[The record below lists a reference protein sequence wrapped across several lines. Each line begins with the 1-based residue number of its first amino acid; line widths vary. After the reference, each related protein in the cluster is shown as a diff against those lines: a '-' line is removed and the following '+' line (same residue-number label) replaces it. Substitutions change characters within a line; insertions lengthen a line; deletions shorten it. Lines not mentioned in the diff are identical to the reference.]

1 MQYPLISEYMA
12 AIRDA
17 HDNLDQLSHLVPV
30 MDKYGEP
37 YRSGGAFAVV
47 FRMQDEQ
54 TGKCYALKCFTE
66 EQEGRAEAYRQIAEE
81 LEFVDSSYVT
91 SVKYL
96 ENELFVDSSCD
107 DDEFPVLL
115 MDWVE
120 GDTMEAYIAAHHGD
134 SHAMSMLC
142 YRFCKLAA
150 WLSSQPFAHGDIKPD
165 NIMVRP
171 DGTLTLVD
179 YDGMFVPAMKGQ
191 PSPTIGT
198 KDFSHPL
205 RTINDF
211 DETIDDFALASIAL
225 SLKAISLDASLLE
238 QYGAP
243 DRLLFSAT
251 DYLNLSTSTAFAAL
265 QSLLADEDMQTLL
278 SMFLLANAKKDL
290 SMCSFRLFSVQK
302 PKEEEV
308 WSTEVTKEDLENVVE
323 DEFGVKYSKDWKRLL
338 RAPKELRGEY
348 AIREGVK
355 AIGDNAFYNCNKLM
369 KKTILIACL
378 GLVSLGLQAQSISLA
393 GEWNVE
399 LGKSGSAF
407 AKGKRASQG
416 EVKRAILPGTIDTN
430 HLGFAPKDTME
441 TTHLTRLYAYKGAAR
456 YSRTINI
463 PKDWKKKPVELFLER
478 TRPTWVYVDGEL
490 VDSCNFISTPQRYL
504 LPKKVKPGKHLLEI
518 VVDNGRGV
526 PDQVYGSSH
535 AYTEDTQ
542 TNWNGIIGEIRLE
555 VKSEERRVKKQRS
568 ASEGKANSNVLPD
581 FAKDF
586 HIEGAHFYANG
597 HRIFLR
603 GKHDAAVWPL
613 TGHVEMSV
621 EGWMKYLGTCKEYG
635 INHVRFHSWCPP
647 EAAFVA
653 ADSLGIYL
661 QPELP
666 FWGSFD
672 KKDERL
678 MAFLHQEG
686 ENILREYG
694 HHPSFRMMALGNELW
709 GDIDKMKEF
718 VDDFRKIA
726 PDKYYTFGSNYY
738 LGYQGIKEGMDYFTT
753 CRIGGEGWGKY
764 NTHTRGSF
772 SFADAYD
779 GGMINHFHPNSTMN
793 FDEACDKAGI
803 PIISH
808 ETGQFQT
815 YPDYREMKKYTGVL
829 HPYNFEV
836 FRRRLAAAGM
846 LSQADDFHKA
856 SGLWSVKLY
865 KADIEMDLRTRNMA
879 GFQLLDIQDYPGQGS
894 AFVGILDAFMESKGI
909 TTPEEWRQWCSPVV
923 PLLEMKKFCFVD
935 GEKIQAKVKVAN
947 YGGSSLKGKK
957 LKWHL
962 VAENGLFCMDDGT
975 FSTKDGEVRKNV
987 GGLMAEDEG
996 VLNIFSYDEGLV
1008 EVGELNGVFH
1018 VQKPTK
1024 LLLTLNIEGAE
1035 ARNSYELW
1043 VYPKKALEK
1052 KGIIIARDLN
1062 QEVVKV
1068 LEKGGKVLWMP
1079 TASSHFV
1086 AADDTLSQAENAT
1099 PYTVGGLFQTDY
1111 WNYRMFKTI
1120 CENNKKKVSPGTLGI
1135 LTNPNHPIFK
1145 GFPTEMHTNWQ
1156 WFPVIKESH
1165 PLVLDNFAKDYRPI
1179 VQVIDNIERNHK
1191 LGLVMEWKV
1200 GAGKLLVCMSDLEKA
1215 AKYPEGKA
1223 FYQSVIDYMRSVDF
1237 NPQVEMTAS
1246 DLLKTLKEEP
1256 RKVSLKELN
1265 NISQY

>member
-1 MQYPLISEYMA
+1 M
-12 AIRDA
+12 
-17 HDNLDQLSHLVPV
+17 
-30 MDKYGEP
+30 
-37 YRSGGAFAVV
+37 
-47 FRMQDEQ
+47 
-54 TGKCYALKCFTE
+54 
-66 EQEGRAEAYRQIAEE
+66 
-81 LEFVDSSYVT
+81 
-91 SVKYL
+91 
-96 ENELFVDSSCD
+96 
-107 DDEFPVLL
+107 
-115 MDWVE
+115 
-120 GDTMEAYIAAHHGD
+120 
-134 SHAMSMLC
+134 
-142 YRFCKLAA
+142 
-150 WLSSQPFAHGDIKPD
+150 
-165 NIMVRP
+165 
-171 DGTLTLVD
+171 
-179 YDGMFVPAMKGQ
+179 
-191 PSPTIGT
+191 
-198 KDFSHPL
+198 
-205 RTINDF
+205 
-211 DETIDDFALASIAL
+211 
-225 SLKAISLDASLLE
+225 
-238 QYGAP
+238 
-243 DRLLFSAT
+243 
-251 DYLNLSTSTAFAAL
+251 
-265 QSLLADEDMQTLL
+265 
-278 SMFLLANAKKDL
+278 
-290 SMCSFRLFSVQK
+290 
-302 PKEEEV
+302 
-308 WSTEVTKEDLENVVE
+308 
-323 DEFGVKYSKDWKRLL
+323 
-338 RAPKELRGEY
+338 
-348 AIREGVK
+348 
-355 AIGDNAFYNCNKLM
+355 
-369 KKTILIACL
+369 
-378 GLVSLGLQAQSISLA
+378 
-393 GEWNVE
+393 
-399 LGKSGSAF
+399 
-407 AKGKRASQG
+407 
-416 EVKRAILPGTIDTN
+416 
-430 HLGFAPKDTME
+430 
-441 TTHLTRLYAYKGAAR
+441 
-456 YSRTINI
+456 
-463 PKDWKKKPVELFLER
+463 ELFLER
-478 TRPTWVYVDGEL
+478 TKPTWVYLDGKL
-490 VDSCNFISTPQRYL
+490 VDSCNFISTPQRYI
-504 LPKKVKPGKHLLEI
+504 LPKMKSGKHQLEI
-518 VVDNGRGV
+518 VVDNSRGV
-526 PDQVYGSSH
+526 PEQVYGSSH

-542 TNWNGIIGEIRLE
+542 TNWNGIIGEILLE
-555 VKSEERRVKKQRS
+555 VKSEERRVK
-568 ASEGKANSNVLPD
+568 NSNVISPASVQTYTGTVLPC
-581 FAKDF
+581 FKDF

-597 HRIFLR
+597 HPVFLR
-603 GKHDAAVWPL
+603 GKHDAAVWSL
-613 TGHVEMSV
+613 TGHVDMTV

-672 KKDERL
+672 DKDETL
-678 MAFLHQEG
+678 MKFLHQEG

-709 GDIDKMKEF
+709 GSIDKMKEF

-738 LGYQGIKEGMDYFTT
+738 LGYQGVKEGMDYFTT

-779 GGMINHFHPNSTMN
+779 GGMINHFHPNTSMN
-793 FDEACDKAGI
+793 FDEACDKWASPQPWQKKDGKAGI

-815 YPDYREMKKYTGVL
+815 YPDFLEIKKYTGVL
-829 HPYNFEV
+829 YPYNFEI

-865 KADIEMDLRTRNMA
+865 KADIEMDLRTKNMA

-909 TTPEEWRQWCSPVV
+909 TTSEEWRQWCSPVV
-923 PLLEMKKFCFVD
+923 PLQEVEKFCFED

-947 YGGSSLKGKK
+947 YGGSSLYGKK
-957 LKWHL
+957 LKWKIGD
-962 VAENGLFCMDDGT
+962 A
-975 FSTKDGEVRKNV
+975 
-987 GGLMAEDEG
+987 EG
-996 VLNIFSYDEGLV
+996 VMNIFTYAEGLID
-1008 EVGELNGVFH
+1008 VGILDEYASAD
-1018 VQKPTK
+1018 KPTK
-1024 LLLTLNIEGAE
+1024 LNVSLNIEGTE

-1043 VYPKKALEK
+1043 VYPKKAMEK
-1052 KGIIIARDLN
+1052 KGVIIARDLN

-1086 AADDTLSQAENAT
+1086 AADDTLSQADNTLLQANNAT

-1135 LTNPNHPIFK
+1135 LTNPEHPIFK

-1223 FYQSVIDYMRSVDF
+1223 FYQSVIGYMRSADF
-1237 NPQVEMTAS
+1237 NPSAEITVDE
-1246 DLLKTLKEEP
+1246 LKKKLAEKP
-1256 RKVSLKELN
+1256 RQVSLKELN

>member
-1 MQYPLISEYMA
+1 
-12 AIRDA
+12 
-17 HDNLDQLSHLVPV
+17 
-30 MDKYGEP
+30 
-37 YRSGGAFAVV
+37 
-47 FRMQDEQ
+47 
-54 TGKCYALKCFTE
+54 
-66 EQEGRAEAYRQIAEE
+66 
-81 LEFVDSSYVT
+81 
-91 SVKYL
+91 
-96 ENELFVDSSCD
+96 
-107 DDEFPVLL
+107 
-115 MDWVE
+115 
-120 GDTMEAYIAAHHGD
+120 
-134 SHAMSMLC
+134 
-142 YRFCKLAA
+142 
-150 WLSSQPFAHGDIKPD
+150 
-165 NIMVRP
+165 
-171 DGTLTLVD
+171 
-179 YDGMFVPAMKGQ
+179 
-191 PSPTIGT
+191 
-198 KDFSHPL
+198 
-205 RTINDF
+205 
-211 DETIDDFALASIAL
+211 
-225 SLKAISLDASLLE
+225 
-238 QYGAP
+238 
-243 DRLLFSAT
+243 
-251 DYLNLSTSTAFAAL
+251 
-265 QSLLADEDMQTLL
+265 
-278 SMFLLANAKKDL
+278 
-290 SMCSFRLFSVQK
+290 
-302 PKEEEV
+302 
-308 WSTEVTKEDLENVVE
+308 
-323 DEFGVKYSKDWKRLL
+323 
-338 RAPKELRGEY
+338 
-348 AIREGVK
+348 
-355 AIGDNAFYNCNKLM
+355 M
-369 KKTILIACL
+369 KKSILIACL

-407 AKGKRASQG
+407 AKSKRASHG

-490 VDSCNFISTPQRYL
+490 VDSCNFISTPQCYL

-526 PDQVYGSSH
+526 PDLVYGSSH

-555 VKSEERRVKKQRS
+555 VKSEERGVKKQRS
-568 ASEGKANSNVLPD
+568 VSEGKANSNVLPD

-586 HIEGAHFYANG
+586 HIEGTHFYANG

-686 ENILREYG
+686 VNILREYG

-808 ETGQFQT
+808 ETGEFQT

-923 PLLEMKKFCFVD
+923 PLLEVEKFCFED

-947 YGGSSLKGKK
+947 YGGSSLYGKK
-957 LKWHL
+957 LKWKIGD
-962 VAENGLFCMDDGT
+962 A
-975 FSTKDGEVRKNV
+975 
-987 GGLMAEDEG
+987 EG
-996 VLNIFSYDEGLV
+996 VMNIFTYDEGLID
-1008 EVGELNGVFH
+1008 VGVLDKEISAD
-1018 VQKPTK
+1018 KPTK
-1024 LLLTLNIEGAE
+1024 LNVSLNIEETE
-1035 ARNSYELW
+1035 ARNSYDFW

-1052 KGIIIARDLN
+1052 KGVIIAKDLN
-1062 QEVVKV
+1062 EKVVKV
-1068 LEKGGKVLWMP
+1068 LEHGGKVLWMP

-1086 AADDTLSQAENAT
+1086 AADDTLLQADNAT

-1135 LTNPNHPIFK
+1135 LANPEHPIFK

-1200 GAGKLLVCMSDLEKA
+1200 GAGKLLVCMSNLEKA
-1215 AKYPEGKA
+1215 ARYPEGKA
-1223 FYQSVIDYMRSVDF
+1223 FYQSVIDYMRSADF
-1237 NPQVEMTAS
+1237 NPSAEITV
-1246 DLLKTLKEEP
+1246 DKLKKKLAEKP
-1256 RKVSLKELN
+1256 RQVSLKELN

>member
-1 MQYPLISEYMA
+1 MRKI
-12 AIRDA
+12 
-17 HDNLDQLSHLVPV
+17 V
-30 MDKYGEP
+30 
-37 YRSGGAFAVV
+37 
-47 FRMQDEQ
+47 
-54 TGKCYALKCFTE
+54 
-66 EQEGRAEAYRQIAEE
+66 
-81 LEFVDSSYVT
+81 
-91 SVKYL
+91 
-96 ENELFVDSSCD
+96 
-107 DDEFPVLL
+107 
-115 MDWVE
+115 
-120 GDTMEAYIAAHHGD
+120 
-134 SHAMSMLC
+134 
-142 YRFCKLAA
+142 
-150 WLSSQPFAHGDIKPD
+150 
-165 NIMVRP
+165 
-171 DGTLTLVD
+171 
-179 YDGMFVPAMKGQ
+179 
-191 PSPTIGT
+191 
-198 KDFSHPL
+198 
-205 RTINDF
+205 
-211 DETIDDFALASIAL
+211 
-225 SLKAISLDASLLE
+225 
-238 QYGAP
+238 
-243 DRLLFSAT
+243 
-251 DYLNLSTSTAFAAL
+251 
-265 QSLLADEDMQTLL
+265 
-278 SMFLLANAKKDL
+278 
-290 SMCSFRLFSVQK
+290 
-302 PKEEEV
+302 
-308 WSTEVTKEDLENVVE
+308 
-323 DEFGVKYSKDWKRLL
+323 
-338 RAPKELRGEY
+338 
-348 AIREGVK
+348 
-355 AIGDNAFYNCNKLM
+355 
-369 KKTILIACL
+369 LIA
-378 GLVSLGLQAQSISLA
+378 SLGLMSLSMQAQSVSLA
-393 GEWNVE
+393 GEWQVE
-399 LGKSGSAF
+399 LGESKSAF
-407 AKGKRASQG
+407 AKGKRVTTDAA
-416 EVKRAILPGTIDTN
+416 KRAILPGTIDTN

-456 YSRTINI
+456 YSREINI
-463 PKDWKKKPVELFLER
+463 PKGWKKKPVELFLER

-542 TNWNGIIGEIRLE
+542 TNWNGIIGRIELQLASSADSKSTE
-555 VKSEERRVKKQRS
+555 VPAGAIPSRS
-568 ASEGKANSNVLPD
+568 VASPTALQMPD

-586 HIEGAHFYANG
+586 HIEGAHFFANG

-738 LGYQGIKEGMDYFTT
+738 LGYQGVKEGMDYFTT

-808 ETGQFQT
+808 ETGQFQA
-815 YPDYREMKKYTGVL
+815 YPDYREIKKYTRVL

-909 TTPEEWRQWCSPVV
+909 TTSEEWRQWCSPVV
-923 PLLEMKKFCFVD
+923 PLLEVEKFCFED

-947 YGGSSLKGKK
+947 YGGSSLYGKK
-957 LKWHL
+957 LKWKIGD
-962 VAENGLFCMDDGT
+962 A
-975 FSTKDGEVRKNV
+975 
-987 GGLMAEDEG
+987 EG
-996 VLNIFSYDEGLV
+996 VMNIFTYDEGLID
-1008 EVGELNGVFH
+1008 VGVLDEEISVD
-1018 VQKPTK
+1018 KPTK
-1024 LLLTLNIEGAE
+1024 LSVSLNIEGTE

-1043 VYPKKALEK
+1043 AYPKKAIEK
-1052 KGIIIARDLN
+1052 KGVFIAKDLN
-1062 QEVVKV
+1062 QEMVKV

-1086 AADDTLSQAENAT
+1086 AADDTLSQSNNAT

-1135 LTNPNHPIFK
+1135 LTNPEHPIFK

-1165 PLVLDNFAKDYRPI
+1165 PLVLDNFDKDYRPI

-1223 FYQSVIDYMRSVDF
+1223 FYQSVIDYMRSADF
-1237 NPQVEMTAS
+1237 NPSSEISVDE
-1246 DLLKTLKEEP
+1246 LKKKLAEKP
-1256 RKVSLKELN
+1256 RQVSLKELN

>member
-1 MQYPLISEYMA
+1 
-12 AIRDA
+12 
-17 HDNLDQLSHLVPV
+17 
-30 MDKYGEP
+30 
-37 YRSGGAFAVV
+37 
-47 FRMQDEQ
+47 
-54 TGKCYALKCFTE
+54 
-66 EQEGRAEAYRQIAEE
+66 
-81 LEFVDSSYVT
+81 
-91 SVKYL
+91 
-96 ENELFVDSSCD
+96 
-107 DDEFPVLL
+107 
-115 MDWVE
+115 
-120 GDTMEAYIAAHHGD
+120 
-134 SHAMSMLC
+134 
-142 YRFCKLAA
+142 
-150 WLSSQPFAHGDIKPD
+150 
-165 NIMVRP
+165 
-171 DGTLTLVD
+171 
-179 YDGMFVPAMKGQ
+179 
-191 PSPTIGT
+191 
-198 KDFSHPL
+198 
-205 RTINDF
+205 
-211 DETIDDFALASIAL
+211 
-225 SLKAISLDASLLE
+225 
-238 QYGAP
+238 
-243 DRLLFSAT
+243 
-251 DYLNLSTSTAFAAL
+251 
-265 QSLLADEDMQTLL
+265 
-278 SMFLLANAKKDL
+278 
-290 SMCSFRLFSVQK
+290 
-302 PKEEEV
+302 
-308 WSTEVTKEDLENVVE
+308 
-323 DEFGVKYSKDWKRLL
+323 
-338 RAPKELRGEY
+338 
-348 AIREGVK
+348 
-355 AIGDNAFYNCNKLM
+355 M
-369 KKTILIACL
+369 KKSILIACL
-378 GLVSLGLQAQSISLA
+378 GLVSLGLQAQSIPLA

-407 AKGKRASQG
+407 AKSKRASQG

-463 PKDWKKKPVELFLER
+463 PKDWKKKPVELFLKR

-504 LPKKVKPGKHLLEI
+504 LPKKVKPGKHFLEI

-542 TNWNGIIGEIRLE
+542 TNWNGIIGRIELQLASSVE
-555 VKSEERRVKKQRS
+555 SKSAETLTGAIPSRS
-568 ASEGKANSNVLPD
+568 VASPTALQMPD

-586 HIEGAHFYANG
+586 HIKGAHFYANG

-815 YPDYREMKKYTGVL
+815 YPDYREIKKYTGVL

-856 SGLWSVKLY
+856 SGLWSLKLY

-923 PLLEMKKFCFVD
+923 PLLVTDRFCYEENDTMKA
-935 GEKIQAKVKVAN
+935 KIQIAN
-947 YGGSSLKGKK
+947 YGGESLKGKK
-957 LKWHL
+957 VEWKLDYAKDERYPNESS
-962 VAENGLFCMDDGT
+962 VAETLTHLNQPSPLAQGEITIYTDEEGWIDVGEIVHKMKVKANGIDDG
-975 FSTKDGEVRKNV
+975 DGKCLDVYVGSRK
-987 GGLMAEDEG
+987 LTLSLYIYE
-996 VLNIFSYDEGLV
+996 
-1008 EVGELNGVFH
+1008 GELDATRYSN
-1018 VQKPTK
+1018 T
-1024 LLLTLNIEGAE
+1024 
-1035 ARNSYELW
+1035 YDLW
-1043 VYPKKALEK
+1043 VYTTPKNIDYLK
-1052 KGIIIARDLN
+1052 KQVVIAKDLTSD
-1062 QEVVKV
+1062 VVKK
-1068 LEKGGKVLWMP
+1068 LEKGAKVLWMP

-1086 AADDTLSQAENAT
+1086 AADDTLSQADNAT

-1135 LTNPNHPIFK
+1135 LTNPEHPIFK

-1156 WFPVIKESH
+1156 WFPIIKESH
-1165 PLVLDNFAKDYRPI
+1165 PLVLDNFAKDYRPV

-1200 GAGKLLVCMSDLEKA
+1200 GAGKLLICMSDLEKA
-1215 AKYPEGKA
+1215 AKYPEGRA
-1223 FYQSVIDYMRSVDF
+1223 FYESVLGYMQSDEF
-1237 NPQVEMTAS
+1237 NPAAEITM
-1246 DLLKTLKEEP
+1246 DELKKKLAEKP
-1256 RKVSLKELN
+1256 RQVSLKELN

>member
-1 MQYPLISEYMA
+1 MRRI
-12 AIRDA
+12 
-17 HDNLDQLSHLVPV
+17 
-30 MDKYGEP
+30 
-37 YRSGGAFAVV
+37 V
-47 FRMQDEQ
+47 F
-54 TGKCYALKCFTE
+54 
-66 EQEGRAEAYRQIAEE
+66 IA
-81 LEFVDSSYVT
+81 
-91 SVKYL
+91 
-96 ENELFVDSSCD
+96 
-107 DDEFPVLL
+107 
-115 MDWVE
+115 
-120 GDTMEAYIAAHHGD
+120 
-134 SHAMSMLC
+134 
-142 YRFCKLAA
+142 
-150 WLSSQPFAHGDIKPD
+150 
-165 NIMVRP
+165 
-171 DGTLTLVD
+171 
-179 YDGMFVPAMKGQ
+179 
-191 PSPTIGT
+191 
-198 KDFSHPL
+198 
-205 RTINDF
+205 
-211 DETIDDFALASIAL
+211 
-225 SLKAISLDASLLE
+225 
-238 QYGAP
+238 
-243 DRLLFSAT
+243 
-251 DYLNLSTSTAFAAL
+251 
-265 QSLLADEDMQTLL
+265 
-278 SMFLLANAKKDL
+278 
-290 SMCSFRLFSVQK
+290 
-302 PKEEEV
+302 
-308 WSTEVTKEDLENVVE
+308 
-323 DEFGVKYSKDWKRLL
+323 
-338 RAPKELRGEY
+338 
-348 AIREGVK
+348 
-355 AIGDNAFYNCNKLM
+355 
-369 KKTILIACL
+369 
-378 GLVSLGLQAQSISLA
+378 SLGLMSLSMQAQSISLA
-393 GEWNVE
+393 GEWQVE
-399 LGKSGSAF
+399 LGESKSAF
-407 AKGKRASQG
+407 AKGKRMVTDAA
-416 EVKRAILPGTIDTN
+416 KRAILPGTIDTN

-526 PDQVYGSSH
+526 PEQVYGSSH

-542 TNWNGIIGEIRLE
+542 TNWNGIIGRIELQLASSVE
-555 VKSEERRVKKQRS
+555 SKSAETLTGAIPSRS
-568 ASEGKANSNVLPD
+568 VASPSALQMPD

-586 HIEGAHFYANG
+586 HIKGAHFYANG

-923 PLLEMKKFCFVD
+923 PLLEVEKFCFED

-947 YGGSSLKGKK
+947 YGGSSLYGKK
-957 LKWHL
+957 LKWKIGD
-962 VAENGLFCMDDGT
+962 A
-975 FSTKDGEVRKNV
+975 
-987 GGLMAEDEG
+987 EG
-996 VLNIFSYDEGLV
+996 VMNIFTYDEGLV
-1008 EVGELNGVFH
+1008 DVGVLDEAISVDE
-1018 VQKPTK
+1018 PTK
-1024 LLLTLNIEGAE
+1024 LLFTLNIEGTE

-1043 VYPKKALEK
+1043 IYPKKALEK
-1052 KGIIIARDLN
+1052 KGVIIAKDLN

-1079 TASSHFV
+1079 T
-1086 AADDTLSQAENAT
+1086 DNAT

-1135 LTNPNHPIFK
+1135 LTNPEHPIFK

-1215 AKYPEGKA
+1215 AQYPEGKA
-1223 FYQSVIDYMRSVDF
+1223 FYQSVIDYMRSADF
-1237 NPQVEMTAS
+1237 NPFSEITVDE
-1246 DLLKTLKEEP
+1246 LKKKLAEKP
-1256 RKVSLKELN
+1256 RQVSLKELN

>member
-1 MQYPLISEYMA
+1 
-12 AIRDA
+12 
-17 HDNLDQLSHLVPV
+17 
-30 MDKYGEP
+30 
-37 YRSGGAFAVV
+37 
-47 FRMQDEQ
+47 
-54 TGKCYALKCFTE
+54 
-66 EQEGRAEAYRQIAEE
+66 
-81 LEFVDSSYVT
+81 
-91 SVKYL
+91 
-96 ENELFVDSSCD
+96 
-107 DDEFPVLL
+107 
-115 MDWVE
+115 
-120 GDTMEAYIAAHHGD
+120 
-134 SHAMSMLC
+134 
-142 YRFCKLAA
+142 
-150 WLSSQPFAHGDIKPD
+150 
-165 NIMVRP
+165 
-171 DGTLTLVD
+171 
-179 YDGMFVPAMKGQ
+179 
-191 PSPTIGT
+191 
-198 KDFSHPL
+198 
-205 RTINDF
+205 
-211 DETIDDFALASIAL
+211 
-225 SLKAISLDASLLE
+225 
-238 QYGAP
+238 
-243 DRLLFSAT
+243 
-251 DYLNLSTSTAFAAL
+251 
-265 QSLLADEDMQTLL
+265 
-278 SMFLLANAKKDL
+278 
-290 SMCSFRLFSVQK
+290 
-302 PKEEEV
+302 
-308 WSTEVTKEDLENVVE
+308 
-323 DEFGVKYSKDWKRLL
+323 
-338 RAPKELRGEY
+338 
-348 AIREGVK
+348 
-355 AIGDNAFYNCNKLM
+355 M

-407 AKGKRASQG
+407 AKSKRASQG

-441 TTHLTRLYAYKGAAR
+441 TTHLTRLYAYKGTAR

-526 PDQVYGSSH
+526 PEQVYGSSH

-542 TNWNGIIGEIRLE
+542 TNWNGIIGRIELLLASSVESKYAETLTGAIP
-555 VKSEERRVKKQRS
+555 SRS
-568 ASEGKANSNVLPD
+568 VASPSALQMPD
-581 FAKDF
+581 FAKNF

-779 GGMINHFHPNSTMN
+779 GGRINHFHPNSTMN

-865 KADIEMDLRTRNMA
+865 KADIEMDLRTRNMV

-909 TTPEEWRQWCSPVV
+909 TTSEEWRQWCSPVV
-923 PLLEMKKFCFVD
+923 PLLEMKKFCFED

-947 YGGSSLKGKK
+947 YGGTSLYGKK
-957 LKWHL
+957 LMWKIGD
-962 VAENGLFCMDDGT
+962 A
-975 FSTKDGEVRKNV
+975 
-987 GGLMAEDEG
+987 EG
-996 VLNIFSYDEGLV
+996 VMNIFTYDEGLID
-1008 EVGELNGVFH
+1008 VGILDEEISADKPAKLNVS
-1018 VQKPTK
+1018 
-1024 LLLTLNIEGAE
+1024 LNIEGTE

-1079 TASSHFV
+1079 DS
-1086 AADDTLSQAENAT
+1086 L

-1135 LTNPNHPIFK
+1135 LTNPEHPIFK

-1223 FYQSVIDYMRSVDF
+1223 FYQSVIDYMRSADFDPSAEITVD
-1237 NPQVEMTAS
+1237 E
-1246 DLLKTLKEEP
+1246 LKKKLAEKP
-1256 RKVSLKELN
+1256 RQVSLKELN

>member
-1 MQYPLISEYMA
+1 
-12 AIRDA
+12 
-17 HDNLDQLSHLVPV
+17 
-30 MDKYGEP
+30 
-37 YRSGGAFAVV
+37 
-47 FRMQDEQ
+47 
-54 TGKCYALKCFTE
+54 
-66 EQEGRAEAYRQIAEE
+66 
-81 LEFVDSSYVT
+81 
-91 SVKYL
+91 
-96 ENELFVDSSCD
+96 
-107 DDEFPVLL
+107 
-115 MDWVE
+115 
-120 GDTMEAYIAAHHGD
+120 
-134 SHAMSMLC
+134 
-142 YRFCKLAA
+142 
-150 WLSSQPFAHGDIKPD
+150 
-165 NIMVRP
+165 
-171 DGTLTLVD
+171 
-179 YDGMFVPAMKGQ
+179 
-191 PSPTIGT
+191 
-198 KDFSHPL
+198 
-205 RTINDF
+205 
-211 DETIDDFALASIAL
+211 
-225 SLKAISLDASLLE
+225 
-238 QYGAP
+238 
-243 DRLLFSAT
+243 
-251 DYLNLSTSTAFAAL
+251 
-265 QSLLADEDMQTLL
+265 
-278 SMFLLANAKKDL
+278 
-290 SMCSFRLFSVQK
+290 
-302 PKEEEV
+302 
-308 WSTEVTKEDLENVVE
+308 
-323 DEFGVKYSKDWKRLL
+323 
-338 RAPKELRGEY
+338 
-348 AIREGVK
+348 
-355 AIGDNAFYNCNKLM
+355 M

-407 AKGKRASQG
+407 AKSKRASQG

-542 TNWNGIIGEIRLE
+542 TNWNGIIGRIELQLASSTNC
-555 VKSEERRVKKQRS
+555 KSTEMLAGAISSCSVASPS
-568 ASEGKANSNVLPD
+568 ALQMPD

-694 HHPSFRMMALGNELW
+694 HHPSFRLMALGNELW

-909 TTPEEWRQWCSPVV
+909 TTSEEWRQWCSPVV
-923 PLLEMKKFCFVD
+923 PLLEMKKFCFED

-947 YGGSSLKGKK
+947 YGGTSLYGKK
-957 LKWHL
+957 LMWKIGD
-962 VAENGLFCMDDGT
+962 A
-975 FSTKDGEVRKNV
+975 
-987 GGLMAEDEG
+987 EG
-996 VLNIFSYDEGLV
+996 VMNIFTYDEGLID
-1008 EVGELNGVFH
+1008 VGILDEEISADKPAKLNVS
-1018 VQKPTK
+1018 
-1024 LLLTLNIEGAE
+1024 LNIEGTE

-1079 TASSHFV
+1079 DS
-1086 AADDTLSQAENAT
+1086 L

-1135 LTNPNHPIFK
+1135 LTNPEHPIFK

-1223 FYQSVIDYMRSVDF
+1223 FYQSVIDYMRSADFDPSAEITVD
-1237 NPQVEMTAS
+1237 E
-1246 DLLKTLKEEP
+1246 LKKKLAEKP
-1256 RKVSLKELN
+1256 RQVSLKELN

>member
-1 MQYPLISEYMA
+1 MRRIVLI
-12 AIRDA
+12 
-17 HDNLDQLSHLVPV
+17 
-30 MDKYGEP
+30 
-37 YRSGGAFAVV
+37 
-47 FRMQDEQ
+47 
-54 TGKCYALKCFTE
+54 
-66 EQEGRAEAYRQIAEE
+66 
-81 LEFVDSSYVT
+81 
-91 SVKYL
+91 
-96 ENELFVDSSCD
+96 
-107 DDEFPVLL
+107 
-115 MDWVE
+115 
-120 GDTMEAYIAAHHGD
+120 
-134 SHAMSMLC
+134 
-142 YRFCKLAA
+142 
-150 WLSSQPFAHGDIKPD
+150 
-165 NIMVRP
+165 
-171 DGTLTLVD
+171 
-179 YDGMFVPAMKGQ
+179 
-191 PSPTIGT
+191 
-198 KDFSHPL
+198 
-205 RTINDF
+205 
-211 DETIDDFALASIAL
+211 
-225 SLKAISLDASLLE
+225 
-238 QYGAP
+238 
-243 DRLLFSAT
+243 
-251 DYLNLSTSTAFAAL
+251 
-265 QSLLADEDMQTLL
+265 
-278 SMFLLANAKKDL
+278 
-290 SMCSFRLFSVQK
+290 
-302 PKEEEV
+302 
-308 WSTEVTKEDLENVVE
+308 
-323 DEFGVKYSKDWKRLL
+323 
-338 RAPKELRGEY
+338 
-348 AIREGVK
+348 
-355 AIGDNAFYNCNKLM
+355 
-369 KKTILIACL
+369 
-378 GLVSLGLQAQSISLA
+378 VSLGLMSLSMQAQSISLA
-393 GEWNVE
+393 GEWQVE
-399 LGKSGSAF
+399 LGESKSAF
-407 AKGKRASQG
+407 AKGKRVVTDAA
-416 EVKRAILPGTIDTN
+416 KRAILPGTIDTN

-526 PDQVYGSSH
+526 PEQVYGSSH

-542 TNWNGIIGEIRLE
+542 TNWNGIIGRIELQL
-555 VKSEERRVKKQRS
+555 VSSTDCKSTETLAGAISSRS
-568 ASEGKANSNVLPD
+568 VASLAGALPSRSVASPSALQMPD
-581 FAKDF
+581 FAKNF

-597 HRIFLR
+597 HQIFLR

-738 LGYQGIKEGMDYFTT
+738 LGYQGIKEGMNYFTT

-923 PLLEMKKFCFVD
+923 PLLEMKKFCFED
-935 GEKIQAKVKVAN
+935 GEKIQAKVTVAN
-947 YGGSSLKGKK
+947 YGGSSLYGKK
-957 LKWHL
+957 LKWKIGD
-962 VAENGLFCMDDGT
+962 A
-975 FSTKDGEVRKNV
+975 
-987 GGLMAEDEG
+987 EG
-996 VLNIFSYDEGLV
+996 VMNIFTYDEGLID
-1008 EVGELNGVFH
+1008 VGVLDEEISAD
-1018 VQKPTK
+1018 KPTK
-1024 LLLTLNIEGAE
+1024 LNVSLNIEETE
-1035 ARNSYELW
+1035 ARNSYDFW

-1052 KGIIIARDLN
+1052 KGVIIAKDLN
-1062 QEVVKV
+1062 QKVVKV
-1068 LEKGGKVLWMP
+1068 LEHGGKVLWMP

-1086 AADDTLSQAENAT
+1086 AADDTLSQADNAT

-1135 LTNPNHPIFK
+1135 LTNPEHPIFK

-1165 PLVLDNFAKDYRPI
+1165 PLVLDNFAKDYRPV
-1179 VQVIDNIERNHK
+1179 VQVIDNIEWNHK

-1223 FYQSVIDYMRSVDF
+1223 FYQSVIDYMRSADF
-1237 NPQVEMTAS
+1237 NPQVKMTAS

>member
-1 MQYPLISEYMA
+1 
-12 AIRDA
+12 
-17 HDNLDQLSHLVPV
+17 
-30 MDKYGEP
+30 
-37 YRSGGAFAVV
+37 
-47 FRMQDEQ
+47 
-54 TGKCYALKCFTE
+54 
-66 EQEGRAEAYRQIAEE
+66 
-81 LEFVDSSYVT
+81 
-91 SVKYL
+91 
-96 ENELFVDSSCD
+96 
-107 DDEFPVLL
+107 
-115 MDWVE
+115 
-120 GDTMEAYIAAHHGD
+120 
-134 SHAMSMLC
+134 
-142 YRFCKLAA
+142 
-150 WLSSQPFAHGDIKPD
+150 
-165 NIMVRP
+165 
-171 DGTLTLVD
+171 
-179 YDGMFVPAMKGQ
+179 
-191 PSPTIGT
+191 
-198 KDFSHPL
+198 
-205 RTINDF
+205 
-211 DETIDDFALASIAL
+211 
-225 SLKAISLDASLLE
+225 
-238 QYGAP
+238 
-243 DRLLFSAT
+243 
-251 DYLNLSTSTAFAAL
+251 
-265 QSLLADEDMQTLL
+265 
-278 SMFLLANAKKDL
+278 
-290 SMCSFRLFSVQK
+290 
-302 PKEEEV
+302 
-308 WSTEVTKEDLENVVE
+308 
-323 DEFGVKYSKDWKRLL
+323 
-338 RAPKELRGEY
+338 
-348 AIREGVK
+348 
-355 AIGDNAFYNCNKLM
+355 M

-407 AKGKRASQG
+407 AMSKRALQG
-416 EVKRAILPGTIDTN
+416 EAKRAILPGTIDTN
-430 HLGFAPKDTME
+430 RLGFAPKDTME
-441 TTHLTRLYAYKGAAR
+441 TTHLTRLYAYKEAAR

-490 VDSCNFISTPQRYL
+490 VDSCSFISTPQRYL
-504 LPKKVKPGKHLLEI
+504 LPKKVKRGKHLLEI

-526 PDQVYGSSH
+526 PEQVYGSSH

-542 TNWNGIIGEIRLE
+542 TNWNGIIGRIELQLASSVE
-555 VKSEERRVKKQRS
+555 SKSAETLTGAIPSRS
-568 ASEGKANSNVLPD
+568 VASPSALQMPD

-586 HIEGAHFYANG
+586 HIKGAHFYANG

-909 TTPEEWRQWCSPVV
+909 TTSEEWRQWCSPVV
-923 PLLEMKKFCFVD
+923 PLLEMKKFCFED

-947 YGGSSLKGKK
+947 YGGTSLYGKK
-957 LKWHL
+957 LMWKIGD
-962 VAENGLFCMDDGT
+962 A
-975 FSTKDGEVRKNV
+975 
-987 GGLMAEDEG
+987 EG
-996 VLNIFSYDEGLV
+996 VMNIFTYDEGLID
-1008 EVGELNGVFH
+1008 VGILDEEISADKPAKLNVS
-1018 VQKPTK
+1018 
-1024 LLLTLNIEGAE
+1024 LNIEGTE

-1079 TASSHFV
+1079 DS
-1086 AADDTLSQAENAT
+1086 L

-1135 LTNPNHPIFK
+1135 LTNPEHPIFK

-1165 PLVLDNFAKDYRPI
+1165 PLVLNNFAKDYRP
-1179 VQVIDNIERNHK
+1179 VVLVIDNIERNHK

-1223 FYQSVIDYMRSVDF
+1223 FYQSVLSYMRSADF
-1237 NPQVEMTAS
+1237 NPSAEITVDELMKKLA
-1246 DLLKTLKEEP
+1246 EEP
-1256 RKVSLKELN
+1256 RKITMKELN

>member
-1 MQYPLISEYMA
+1 
-12 AIRDA
+12 
-17 HDNLDQLSHLVPV
+17 
-30 MDKYGEP
+30 
-37 YRSGGAFAVV
+37 
-47 FRMQDEQ
+47 
-54 TGKCYALKCFTE
+54 
-66 EQEGRAEAYRQIAEE
+66 
-81 LEFVDSSYVT
+81 
-91 SVKYL
+91 
-96 ENELFVDSSCD
+96 
-107 DDEFPVLL
+107 
-115 MDWVE
+115 
-120 GDTMEAYIAAHHGD
+120 
-134 SHAMSMLC
+134 
-142 YRFCKLAA
+142 
-150 WLSSQPFAHGDIKPD
+150 
-165 NIMVRP
+165 
-171 DGTLTLVD
+171 
-179 YDGMFVPAMKGQ
+179 
-191 PSPTIGT
+191 
-198 KDFSHPL
+198 
-205 RTINDF
+205 
-211 DETIDDFALASIAL
+211 
-225 SLKAISLDASLLE
+225 
-238 QYGAP
+238 
-243 DRLLFSAT
+243 
-251 DYLNLSTSTAFAAL
+251 
-265 QSLLADEDMQTLL
+265 
-278 SMFLLANAKKDL
+278 
-290 SMCSFRLFSVQK
+290 
-302 PKEEEV
+302 
-308 WSTEVTKEDLENVVE
+308 
-323 DEFGVKYSKDWKRLL
+323 
-338 RAPKELRGEY
+338 
-348 AIREGVK
+348 
-355 AIGDNAFYNCNKLM
+355 M
-369 KKTILIACL
+369 KKSILIACL

-407 AKGKRASQG
+407 AKSKRASQG
-416 EVKRAILPGTIDTN
+416 EEKRAILPGTIDTN
-430 HLGFAPKDTME
+430 RLGFAPKDTME

-526 PDQVYGSSH
+526 PEQVYGSSH

-542 TNWNGIIGEIRLE
+542 TNWNGIIGRIELLFASSTNCKSTEMLAGAISIRSVVPLAGAIPSCS
-555 VKSEERRVKKQRS
+555 VASPS
-568 ASEGKANSNVLPD
+568 ALQMPD

-923 PLLEMKKFCFVD
+923 PLLEMKKFCFED

-947 YGGSSLKGKK
+947 YGGTSLYGKK
-957 LKWHL
+957 LMWKIGD
-962 VAENGLFCMDDGT
+962 A
-975 FSTKDGEVRKNV
+975 
-987 GGLMAEDEG
+987 EG
-996 VLNIFSYDEGLV
+996 VMNIFTYDEGLID
-1008 EVGELNGVFH
+1008 VGILDEEISADKPAKLNVS
-1018 VQKPTK
+1018 
-1024 LLLTLNIEGAE
+1024 LNIEGTE

-1079 TASSHFV
+1079 DS
-1086 AADDTLSQAENAT
+1086 L

-1135 LTNPNHPIFK
+1135 LTNPEHPIFK

-1200 GAGKLLVCMSDLEKA
+1200 EAGKLLVCMSDLEKA
-1215 AKYPEGKA
+1215 SKYPEGKA
-1223 FYQSVIDYMRSVDF
+1223 FYQSVIDYMRSADF
-1237 NPQVEMTAS
+1237 NPSAEITVD
-1246 DLLKTLKEEP
+1246 DLKKKLAEEP
-1256 RKVSLKELN
+1256 RKITMKELN

>member
-1 MQYPLISEYMA
+1 
-12 AIRDA
+12 
-17 HDNLDQLSHLVPV
+17 
-30 MDKYGEP
+30 
-37 YRSGGAFAVV
+37 
-47 FRMQDEQ
+47 
-54 TGKCYALKCFTE
+54 
-66 EQEGRAEAYRQIAEE
+66 
-81 LEFVDSSYVT
+81 
-91 SVKYL
+91 
-96 ENELFVDSSCD
+96 
-107 DDEFPVLL
+107 
-115 MDWVE
+115 
-120 GDTMEAYIAAHHGD
+120 
-134 SHAMSMLC
+134 
-142 YRFCKLAA
+142 
-150 WLSSQPFAHGDIKPD
+150 
-165 NIMVRP
+165 
-171 DGTLTLVD
+171 
-179 YDGMFVPAMKGQ
+179 
-191 PSPTIGT
+191 
-198 KDFSHPL
+198 
-205 RTINDF
+205 
-211 DETIDDFALASIAL
+211 
-225 SLKAISLDASLLE
+225 
-238 QYGAP
+238 
-243 DRLLFSAT
+243 
-251 DYLNLSTSTAFAAL
+251 
-265 QSLLADEDMQTLL
+265 
-278 SMFLLANAKKDL
+278 
-290 SMCSFRLFSVQK
+290 
-302 PKEEEV
+302 
-308 WSTEVTKEDLENVVE
+308 
-323 DEFGVKYSKDWKRLL
+323 
-338 RAPKELRGEY
+338 
-348 AIREGVK
+348 
-355 AIGDNAFYNCNKLM
+355 M

-407 AKGKRASQG
+407 AKSKRALQG
-416 EVKRAILPGTIDTN
+416 EAKRAILPGTIDTN
-430 HLGFAPKDTME
+430 RLGFAPKDTME
-441 TTHLTRLYAYKGAAR
+441 TTRLTRLYAYKGAAR

-542 TNWNGIIGEIRLE
+542 TNWNGIIGRIELQLASSVE
-555 VKSEERRVKKQRS
+555 SKSAETLTGAIPSRS
-568 ASEGKANSNVLPD
+568 VASPSALQMPD

-672 KKDERL
+672 KKDEKL
-678 MAFLHQEG
+678 MTFLHQEG
-686 ENILREYG
+686 VNILREYG

-829 HPYNFEV
+829 HPYNLEV

-909 TTPEEWRQWCSPVV
+909 TTSEEWRQWCSPVV
-923 PLLEMKKFCFVD
+923 PLLEMKKFCFED

-947 YGGSSLKGKK
+947 YGGTSLYGKK
-957 LKWHL
+957 LMWKIGD
-962 VAENGLFCMDDGT
+962 A
-975 FSTKDGEVRKNV
+975 
-987 GGLMAEDEG
+987 EG
-996 VLNIFSYDEGLV
+996 VMNIFTYDEGLID
-1008 EVGELNGVFH
+1008 VGILDEEISADKPAKLNVS
-1018 VQKPTK
+1018 
-1024 LLLTLNIEGAE
+1024 LNIEGTE

-1079 TASSHFV
+1079 DS
-1086 AADDTLSQAENAT
+1086 L

-1135 LTNPNHPIFK
+1135 LTNPEHPIFK

-1165 PLVLDNFAKDYRPI
+1165 PLVLDNFAKDYRPV

-1223 FYQSVIDYMRSVDF
+1223 FYQSVIDYMRSADF
-1237 NPQVEMTAS
+1237 NPSAEITVDE
-1246 DLLKTLKEEP
+1246 LKKKLAEKS
-1256 RKVSLKELN
+1256 RQVSLKELN

>member
-1 MQYPLISEYMA
+1 M
-12 AIRDA
+12 
-17 HDNLDQLSHLVPV
+17 
-30 MDKYGEP
+30 K
-37 YRSGGAFAVV
+37 
-47 FRMQDEQ
+47 
-54 TGKCYALKCFTE
+54 
-66 EQEGRAEAYRQIAEE
+66 
-81 LEFVDSSYVT
+81 T
-91 SVKYL
+91 S
-96 ENELFVDSSCD
+96 
-107 DDEFPVLL
+107 
-115 MDWVE
+115 
-120 GDTMEAYIAAHHGD
+120 
-134 SHAMSMLC
+134 
-142 YRFCKLAA
+142 
-150 WLSSQPFAHGDIKPD
+150 
-165 NIMVRP
+165 
-171 DGTLTLVD
+171 
-179 YDGMFVPAMKGQ
+179 
-191 PSPTIGT
+191 
-198 KDFSHPL
+198 
-205 RTINDF
+205 
-211 DETIDDFALASIAL
+211 
-225 SLKAISLDASLLE
+225 
-238 QYGAP
+238 
-243 DRLLFSAT
+243 
-251 DYLNLSTSTAFAAL
+251 
-265 QSLLADEDMQTLL
+265 
-278 SMFLLANAKKDL
+278 
-290 SMCSFRLFSVQK
+290 
-302 PKEEEV
+302 
-308 WSTEVTKEDLENVVE
+308 
-323 DEFGVKYSKDWKRLL
+323 
-338 RAPKELRGEY
+338 
-348 AIREGVK
+348 
-355 AIGDNAFYNCNKLM
+355 
-369 KKTILIACL
+369 ILIACL

-407 AKGKRASQG
+407 AKSKRASQG

-526 PDQVYGSSH
+526 PEQVYGSSH

-542 TNWNGIIGEIRLE
+542 TNWNGIIGRIRLE
-555 VKSEERRVKKQRS
+555 VKSEERRVEKQRS
-568 ASEGKANSNVLPD
+568 ASEGKANSNAMPD

-621 EGWMKYLGTCKEYG
+621 EGWMKYLGICKEYG

-923 PLLEMKKFCFVD
+923 PLLEVEKFCFED

-947 YGGSSLKGKK
+947 YGGSSLYGKK
-957 LKWHL
+957 LKWKIGD
-962 VAENGLFCMDDGT
+962 A
-975 FSTKDGEVRKNV
+975 
-987 GGLMAEDEG
+987 EG
-996 VLNIFSYDEGLV
+996 VMNIFTYDEGLID
-1008 EVGELNGVFH
+1008 VGVLDERISVD
-1018 VQKPTK
+1018 KPTK
-1024 LLLTLNIEGAE
+1024 LLLTLNIEGTE

-1043 VYPKKALEK
+1043 AYPKKALEK
-1052 KGIIIARDLN
+1052 KGIIIAKDLN

-1086 AADDTLSQAENAT
+1086 AADDTLSQADNAT

-1135 LTNPNHPIFK
+1135 LTNPEHPIFK

-1223 FYQSVIDYMRSVDF
+1223 FFQSVIDYMRSADF
-1237 NPQVEMTAS
+1237 NPSSEITVDE
-1246 DLLKTLKEEP
+1246 LKKKLAEKP
-1256 RKVSLKELN
+1256 RQVSLKELN

>member
-1 MQYPLISEYMA
+1 MRKI
-12 AIRDA
+12 
-17 HDNLDQLSHLVPV
+17 V
-30 MDKYGEP
+30 
-37 YRSGGAFAVV
+37 
-47 FRMQDEQ
+47 
-54 TGKCYALKCFTE
+54 
-66 EQEGRAEAYRQIAEE
+66 
-81 LEFVDSSYVT
+81 
-91 SVKYL
+91 
-96 ENELFVDSSCD
+96 
-107 DDEFPVLL
+107 
-115 MDWVE
+115 
-120 GDTMEAYIAAHHGD
+120 
-134 SHAMSMLC
+134 
-142 YRFCKLAA
+142 
-150 WLSSQPFAHGDIKPD
+150 
-165 NIMVRP
+165 
-171 DGTLTLVD
+171 
-179 YDGMFVPAMKGQ
+179 
-191 PSPTIGT
+191 
-198 KDFSHPL
+198 
-205 RTINDF
+205 
-211 DETIDDFALASIAL
+211 
-225 SLKAISLDASLLE
+225 
-238 QYGAP
+238 
-243 DRLLFSAT
+243 
-251 DYLNLSTSTAFAAL
+251 
-265 QSLLADEDMQTLL
+265 
-278 SMFLLANAKKDL
+278 
-290 SMCSFRLFSVQK
+290 
-302 PKEEEV
+302 
-308 WSTEVTKEDLENVVE
+308 
-323 DEFGVKYSKDWKRLL
+323 
-338 RAPKELRGEY
+338 
-348 AIREGVK
+348 
-355 AIGDNAFYNCNKLM
+355 
-369 KKTILIACL
+369 LIA
-378 GLVSLGLQAQSISLA
+378 SLGLMSLSMQAQSISLA
-393 GEWNVE
+393 GEWQVE
-399 LGKSGSAF
+399 LGESKSAF
-407 AKGKRASQG
+407 AKGKRMVTDA
-416 EVKRAILPGTIDTN
+416 VKRAILPGTIDTN
-430 HLGFAPKDTME
+430 RLGFAPKDTME

-526 PDQVYGSSH
+526 PEQVYGSSH

-923 PLLEMKKFCFVD
+923 PLLEVEKFCFED
-935 GEKIQAKVKVAN
+935 GEKIQAKVKIAN
-947 YGGSSLKGKK
+947 YGGSSLYGKK
-957 LKWHL
+957 LKWKIGD
-962 VAENGLFCMDDGT
+962 A
-975 FSTKDGEVRKNV
+975 
-987 GGLMAEDEG
+987 EG
-996 VLNIFSYDEGLV
+996 VMNIFTYDEGLLD
-1008 EVGELNGVFH
+1008 VGVLDEEISAD
-1018 VQKPTK
+1018 KPTK
-1024 LLLTLNIEGAE
+1024 LLLTLNIEGTE

-1043 VYPKKALEK
+1043 VYPKKTLEK
-1052 KGIIIARDLN
+1052 KGIIIAKDLN

-1068 LEKGGKVLWMP
+1068 LKKGGKVLWMP

-1086 AADDTLSQAENAT
+1086 AADDTLSQADNAT

-1135 LTNPNHPIFK
+1135 LTNPEHPIFK

-1215 AKYPEGKA
+1215 AQYPEGKA
-1223 FYQSVIDYMRSVDF
+1223 FYQSVIDYMRSADF
-1237 NPQVEMTAS
+1237 NPSAEVTVDE
-1246 DLLKTLKEEP
+1246 LKKKLAEKP
-1256 RKVSLKELN
+1256 RQVSLKELN

>member
-1 MQYPLISEYMA
+1 
-12 AIRDA
+12 
-17 HDNLDQLSHLVPV
+17 
-30 MDKYGEP
+30 
-37 YRSGGAFAVV
+37 
-47 FRMQDEQ
+47 
-54 TGKCYALKCFTE
+54 
-66 EQEGRAEAYRQIAEE
+66 
-81 LEFVDSSYVT
+81 
-91 SVKYL
+91 
-96 ENELFVDSSCD
+96 
-107 DDEFPVLL
+107 
-115 MDWVE
+115 
-120 GDTMEAYIAAHHGD
+120 
-134 SHAMSMLC
+134 
-142 YRFCKLAA
+142 
-150 WLSSQPFAHGDIKPD
+150 
-165 NIMVRP
+165 
-171 DGTLTLVD
+171 
-179 YDGMFVPAMKGQ
+179 
-191 PSPTIGT
+191 
-198 KDFSHPL
+198 
-205 RTINDF
+205 
-211 DETIDDFALASIAL
+211 
-225 SLKAISLDASLLE
+225 
-238 QYGAP
+238 
-243 DRLLFSAT
+243 
-251 DYLNLSTSTAFAAL
+251 
-265 QSLLADEDMQTLL
+265 
-278 SMFLLANAKKDL
+278 
-290 SMCSFRLFSVQK
+290 
-302 PKEEEV
+302 
-308 WSTEVTKEDLENVVE
+308 
-323 DEFGVKYSKDWKRLL
+323 
-338 RAPKELRGEY
+338 
-348 AIREGVK
+348 
-355 AIGDNAFYNCNKLM
+355 M
-369 KKTILIACL
+369 KKTILIVCL

-416 EVKRAILPGTIDTN
+416 EMKRAILPGTIDTN
-430 HLGFAPKDTME
+430 RLGFAPKDTME

-463 PKDWKKKPVELFLER
+463 PKDWKKPVELFLER

-526 PDQVYGSSH
+526 PEQVYGSSH

-542 TNWNGIIGEIRLE
+542 TNWNGIIGRIELQLASSVESKYAETLTGAIP
-555 VKSEERRVKKQRS
+555 SRS
-568 ASEGKANSNVLPD
+568 VVSPSALQMPD

-586 HIEGAHFYANG
+586 HIEGAHFYADG
-597 HRIFLR
+597 HPVFLR

-672 KKDERL
+672 KKDEKL
-678 MAFLHQEG
+678 LTFLHQEG
-686 ENILREYG
+686 VNILREYG

-779 GGMINHFHPNSTMN
+779 GGMINHFHPNSMMN

-815 YPDYREMKKYTGVL
+815 YPDYREIKKYTGVL

-865 KADIEMDLRTRNMA
+865 KADIEMDLRTKNMA

-909 TTPEEWRQWCSPVV
+909 TMPEEWRQWCSPVV
-923 PLLEMKKFCFVD
+923 PLLEMKKFCFED

-947 YGGSSLKGKK
+947 YGGTSLYGKK
-957 LKWHL
+957 LMWKIGD
-962 VAENGLFCMDDGT
+962 A
-975 FSTKDGEVRKNV
+975 
-987 GGLMAEDEG
+987 EG
-996 VLNIFSYDEGLV
+996 VMNIFTYDEGLID
-1008 EVGELNGVFH
+1008 VGILDEEISADKPAKLNVS
-1018 VQKPTK
+1018 
-1024 LLLTLNIEGAE
+1024 LNIEGTE

-1079 TASSHFV
+1079 DS
-1086 AADDTLSQAENAT
+1086 L

-1135 LTNPNHPIFK
+1135 LTNPEHPIFK

-1165 PLVLDNFAKDYRPI
+1165 PLVLDNFAKDYRLI

-1223 FYQSVIDYMRSVDF
+1223 FYQSVLNYMRSADF
-1237 NPQVEMTAS
+1237 NPSAEITVDE
-1246 DLLKTLKEEP
+1246 LKKKLAEEP
-1256 RKVSLKELN
+1256 RKITMKELN

>member
-1 MQYPLISEYMA
+1 
-12 AIRDA
+12 
-17 HDNLDQLSHLVPV
+17 
-30 MDKYGEP
+30 
-37 YRSGGAFAVV
+37 
-47 FRMQDEQ
+47 
-54 TGKCYALKCFTE
+54 
-66 EQEGRAEAYRQIAEE
+66 
-81 LEFVDSSYVT
+81 
-91 SVKYL
+91 
-96 ENELFVDSSCD
+96 
-107 DDEFPVLL
+107 
-115 MDWVE
+115 
-120 GDTMEAYIAAHHGD
+120 
-134 SHAMSMLC
+134 
-142 YRFCKLAA
+142 
-150 WLSSQPFAHGDIKPD
+150 
-165 NIMVRP
+165 
-171 DGTLTLVD
+171 
-179 YDGMFVPAMKGQ
+179 
-191 PSPTIGT
+191 
-198 KDFSHPL
+198 
-205 RTINDF
+205 
-211 DETIDDFALASIAL
+211 
-225 SLKAISLDASLLE
+225 
-238 QYGAP
+238 
-243 DRLLFSAT
+243 
-251 DYLNLSTSTAFAAL
+251 
-265 QSLLADEDMQTLL
+265 
-278 SMFLLANAKKDL
+278 
-290 SMCSFRLFSVQK
+290 
-302 PKEEEV
+302 
-308 WSTEVTKEDLENVVE
+308 
-323 DEFGVKYSKDWKRLL
+323 
-338 RAPKELRGEY
+338 
-348 AIREGVK
+348 
-355 AIGDNAFYNCNKLM
+355 M
-369 KKTILIACL
+369 KKSILIACL

-407 AKGKRASQG
+407 AKSKRASQG

-526 PDQVYGSSH
+526 PDLVYGSSH

-555 VKSEERRVKKQRS
+555 VKSEERGVKKQRS
-568 ASEGKANSNVLPD
+568 VSEGKANSNVLPD

-586 HIEGAHFYANG
+586 HIEGTHFYANG

-923 PLLEMKKFCFVD
+923 PLLEVEKFCFED

-947 YGGSSLKGKK
+947 YGGSSLYGKK
-957 LKWHL
+957 LKWKIGD
-962 VAENGLFCMDDGT
+962 A
-975 FSTKDGEVRKNV
+975 
-987 GGLMAEDEG
+987 EG
-996 VLNIFSYDEGLV
+996 VMNIFTYDEGLID
-1008 EVGELNGVFH
+1008 VGVLDEEISAD
-1018 VQKPTK
+1018 KPTK
-1024 LLLTLNIEGAE
+1024 LNVSLNIEETE

-1043 VYPKKALEK
+1043 VYPKKAMEK
-1052 KGIIIARDLN
+1052 KGVIIAKDLN
-1062 QEVVKV
+1062 DEVVKV

-1086 AADDTLSQAENAT
+1086 AADDTLSQVDNAT

-1135 LTNPNHPIFK
+1135 LTNPEHPIFK

-1165 PLVLDNFAKDYRPI
+1165 PLVLDNFAKDYRPV

-1223 FYQSVIDYMRSVDF
+1223 FYQSVIGYMRSADF
-1237 NPQVEMTAS
+1237 NPSAEITVDE
-1246 DLLKTLKEEP
+1246 LKKKLAEKP
-1256 RKVSLKELN
+1256 RQVSLKELN

>member
-1 MQYPLISEYMA
+1 MRRI
-12 AIRDA
+12 
-17 HDNLDQLSHLVPV
+17 V
-30 MDKYGEP
+30 
-37 YRSGGAFAVV
+37 
-47 FRMQDEQ
+47 
-54 TGKCYALKCFTE
+54 
-66 EQEGRAEAYRQIAEE
+66 
-81 LEFVDSSYVT
+81 
-91 SVKYL
+91 
-96 ENELFVDSSCD
+96 
-107 DDEFPVLL
+107 
-115 MDWVE
+115 
-120 GDTMEAYIAAHHGD
+120 
-134 SHAMSMLC
+134 
-142 YRFCKLAA
+142 
-150 WLSSQPFAHGDIKPD
+150 
-165 NIMVRP
+165 
-171 DGTLTLVD
+171 
-179 YDGMFVPAMKGQ
+179 
-191 PSPTIGT
+191 
-198 KDFSHPL
+198 
-205 RTINDF
+205 
-211 DETIDDFALASIAL
+211 
-225 SLKAISLDASLLE
+225 
-238 QYGAP
+238 
-243 DRLLFSAT
+243 
-251 DYLNLSTSTAFAAL
+251 
-265 QSLLADEDMQTLL
+265 
-278 SMFLLANAKKDL
+278 
-290 SMCSFRLFSVQK
+290 
-302 PKEEEV
+302 
-308 WSTEVTKEDLENVVE
+308 
-323 DEFGVKYSKDWKRLL
+323 
-338 RAPKELRGEY
+338 
-348 AIREGVK
+348 
-355 AIGDNAFYNCNKLM
+355 
-369 KKTILIACL
+369 LIA
-378 GLVSLGLQAQSISLA
+378 SLGLMSLSMQAQSISLA
-393 GEWNVE
+393 GEWQVE
-399 LGKSGSAF
+399 LGESKSAF
-407 AKGKRASQG
+407 AKSKRASQG
-416 EVKRAILPGTIDTN
+416 EAKRAILPGTIDTN

-672 KKDERL
+672 KKDEKL
-678 MAFLHQEG
+678 MTFLHQEG
-686 ENILREYG
+686 VNILREYG

-779 GGMINHFHPNSTMN
+779 GGMINHFHPNSMMN

-923 PLLEMKKFCFVD
+923 PLLEMKKFCFED

-957 LKWHL
+957 LKWKIGD
-962 VAENGLFCMDDGT
+962 A
-975 FSTKDGEVRKNV
+975 
-987 GGLMAEDEG
+987 EG
-996 VLNIFSYDEGLV
+996 VMNIFTYDEGLID
-1008 EVGELNGVFH
+1008 VGILDEEISADKPAKLNVS
-1018 VQKPTK
+1018 
-1024 LLLTLNIEGAE
+1024 LNIEGTE

-1079 TASSHFV
+1079 DS
-1086 AADDTLSQAENAT
+1086 L

-1111 WNYRMFKTI
+1111 CKYRMFKTI
-1120 CENNKKKVSPGTLGI
+1120 CENNKKKFSPGTLGI
-1135 LTNPNHPIFK
+1135 LTNPEHPIFK

-1223 FYQSVIDYMRSVDF
+1223 FYQSVLNYMRSADF
-1237 NPQVEMTAS
+1237 NPAAEITVDE
-1246 DLLKTLKEEP
+1246 LKKKLAEKP
-1256 RKVSLKELN
+1256 RQVSLKELN

>member
-1 MQYPLISEYMA
+1 
-12 AIRDA
+12 
-17 HDNLDQLSHLVPV
+17 
-30 MDKYGEP
+30 
-37 YRSGGAFAVV
+37 
-47 FRMQDEQ
+47 
-54 TGKCYALKCFTE
+54 
-66 EQEGRAEAYRQIAEE
+66 
-81 LEFVDSSYVT
+81 
-91 SVKYL
+91 
-96 ENELFVDSSCD
+96 
-107 DDEFPVLL
+107 
-115 MDWVE
+115 
-120 GDTMEAYIAAHHGD
+120 
-134 SHAMSMLC
+134 
-142 YRFCKLAA
+142 
-150 WLSSQPFAHGDIKPD
+150 
-165 NIMVRP
+165 
-171 DGTLTLVD
+171 
-179 YDGMFVPAMKGQ
+179 
-191 PSPTIGT
+191 
-198 KDFSHPL
+198 
-205 RTINDF
+205 
-211 DETIDDFALASIAL
+211 
-225 SLKAISLDASLLE
+225 
-238 QYGAP
+238 
-243 DRLLFSAT
+243 
-251 DYLNLSTSTAFAAL
+251 
-265 QSLLADEDMQTLL
+265 
-278 SMFLLANAKKDL
+278 
-290 SMCSFRLFSVQK
+290 
-302 PKEEEV
+302 
-308 WSTEVTKEDLENVVE
+308 
-323 DEFGVKYSKDWKRLL
+323 
-338 RAPKELRGEY
+338 
-348 AIREGVK
+348 
-355 AIGDNAFYNCNKLM
+355 M

-407 AKGKRASQG
+407 AKSKRASQG

-504 LPKKVKPGKHLLEI
+504 LPKKVKPGKHFLEI

-535 AYTEDTQ
+535 AYTEDAQ
-542 TNWNGIIGEIRLE
+542 TNWNGIIGRIELQLASSIE
-555 VKSEERRVKKQRS
+555 MQAGAIPSRS
-568 ASEGKANSNVLPD
+568 VASSTALQMPD

-586 HIEGAHFYANG
+586 HIKGAHFYANG

-613 TGHVEMSV
+613 TGHVEMGV

-779 GGMINHFHPNSTMN
+779 GGIINHFHPNSTMN

-815 YPDYREMKKYTGVL
+815 YPDYREIKKYTGVL

-923 PLLEMKKFCFVD
+923 PLLVTDKFCYEEND
-935 GEKIQAKVKVAN
+935 TMKAKIQIAN
-947 YGGSSLKGKK
+947 YGGESLKGKK
-957 LKWHL
+957 VEWKLDYAKDERYPNESS
-962 VAENGLFCMDDGT
+962 VAETLTHLNQPSPLAQGEITIHTDKEGWIDVGEIVHKMKVKANGIDDG
-975 FSTKDGEVRKNV
+975 DGKCLDVYVGSRK
-987 GGLMAEDEG
+987 LTLSLYIYE
-996 VLNIFSYDEGLV
+996 
-1008 EVGELNGVFH
+1008 GELDATRYSN
-1018 VQKPTK
+1018 T
-1024 LLLTLNIEGAE
+1024 
-1035 ARNSYELW
+1035 YDLW
-1043 VYPKKALEK
+1043 VYTTPKNIDYLK
-1052 KGIIIARDLN
+1052 KQVVIAKDLTSD
-1062 QEVVKV
+1062 VVKK
-1068 LEKGGKVLWMP
+1068 LEKGAKVLWLP
-1079 TASSHFV
+1079 TTSSHFV
-1086 AADDTLSQAENAT
+1086 AADDTLSQSDNAT

-1135 LTNPNHPIFK
+1135 LTNPEHPIFK

-1156 WFPVIKESH
+1156 WFPIIKESH
-1165 PLVLDNFAKDYRPI
+1165 PLVLDNFAKDYHPV

-1223 FYQSVIDYMRSVDF
+1223 FYQSVLNYMRSADF
-1237 NPQVEMTAS
+1237 NPSAEITVDE
-1246 DLLKTLKEEP
+1246 LKKKLSEKP
-1256 RKVSLKELN
+1256 RQVSLKELN
-1265 NISQY
+1265 NISLY

>member
-1 MQYPLISEYMA
+1 
-12 AIRDA
+12 
-17 HDNLDQLSHLVPV
+17 
-30 MDKYGEP
+30 
-37 YRSGGAFAVV
+37 
-47 FRMQDEQ
+47 
-54 TGKCYALKCFTE
+54 
-66 EQEGRAEAYRQIAEE
+66 
-81 LEFVDSSYVT
+81 
-91 SVKYL
+91 
-96 ENELFVDSSCD
+96 
-107 DDEFPVLL
+107 
-115 MDWVE
+115 
-120 GDTMEAYIAAHHGD
+120 
-134 SHAMSMLC
+134 
-142 YRFCKLAA
+142 
-150 WLSSQPFAHGDIKPD
+150 
-165 NIMVRP
+165 
-171 DGTLTLVD
+171 
-179 YDGMFVPAMKGQ
+179 
-191 PSPTIGT
+191 
-198 KDFSHPL
+198 
-205 RTINDF
+205 
-211 DETIDDFALASIAL
+211 
-225 SLKAISLDASLLE
+225 
-238 QYGAP
+238 
-243 DRLLFSAT
+243 
-251 DYLNLSTSTAFAAL
+251 
-265 QSLLADEDMQTLL
+265 
-278 SMFLLANAKKDL
+278 
-290 SMCSFRLFSVQK
+290 
-302 PKEEEV
+302 
-308 WSTEVTKEDLENVVE
+308 
-323 DEFGVKYSKDWKRLL
+323 
-338 RAPKELRGEY
+338 
-348 AIREGVK
+348 
-355 AIGDNAFYNCNKLM
+355 M

-416 EVKRAILPGTIDTN
+416 EMKCAILPGTIDTN
-430 HLGFAPKDTME
+430 RLGFAPKDTME

-526 PDQVYGSSH
+526 PEQVYDSSH

-542 TNWNGIIGEIRLE
+542 TNWNGIIGRIELQLASSTEMQTGTIP
-555 VKSEERRVKKQRS
+555 SRS
-568 ASEGKANSNVLPD
+568 VVSPSALQMPD

-586 HIEGAHFYANG
+586 HIKGTHFYANG

-718 VDDFRKIA
+718 VDAFRKIA

-815 YPDYREMKKYTGVL
+815 YPDYREIKKYTGVL

-909 TTPEEWRQWCSPVV
+909 TMPEEWRQWCSPVV
-923 PLLEMKKFCFVD
+923 PLLEMKKFCFED

-947 YGGSSLKGKK
+947 YGGTSLYGKK
-957 LKWHL
+957 LMWKIGD
-962 VAENGLFCMDDGT
+962 A
-975 FSTKDGEVRKNV
+975 
-987 GGLMAEDEG
+987 EG
-996 VLNIFSYDEGLV
+996 VMNIFTYDEGLID
-1008 EVGELNGVFH
+1008 VGILDEEISADKPAKLNVS
-1018 VQKPTK
+1018 
-1024 LLLTLNIEGAE
+1024 LNIEGTE

-1079 TASSHFV
+1079 DS
-1086 AADDTLSQAENAT
+1086 L

-1135 LTNPNHPIFK
+1135 LTNPEHPIFK

-1165 PLVLDNFAKDYRPI
+1165 PLVLDNFAKDYRLI

-1223 FYQSVIDYMRSVDF
+1223 FYQSVLNYMRSADF
-1237 NPQVEMTAS
+1237 NPSAEITVDE
-1246 DLLKTLKEEP
+1246 LKKKLAEEP
-1256 RKVSLKELN
+1256 RKITMKELN